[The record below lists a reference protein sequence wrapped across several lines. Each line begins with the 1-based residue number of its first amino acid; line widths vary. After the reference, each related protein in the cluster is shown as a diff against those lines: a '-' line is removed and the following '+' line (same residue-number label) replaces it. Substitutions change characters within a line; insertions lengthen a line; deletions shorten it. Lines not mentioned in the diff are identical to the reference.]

1 MELEKTYMNIIVQE
15 TPNTRK
21 IAVQSLDTKADIATL
36 LVAFGTSKNIE
47 ISFLN
52 ILSLPKK
59 ITLSLKNLSDRIKIT
74 TNESIL
80 KVYLI
85 HLGFYVTY
93 INHYENNTNKL
104 LDLHILALAG
114 SAGSLAKFIEIIHF
128 LPKSDLSI
136 FIVMHQKED
145 SKNKLAPLLQ
155 KYTKNYEVIT
165 ATNGMKIKPS
175 TIYTAPSNM
184 HLIVEN
190 GFIYLNDNIKRNFSR
205 PSISTTF
212 ESLSNEYTNKFL
224 AILFCGYGSDG
235 SDVLGLLQK
244 NNSTTIVLD
253 TEECDAKA
261 MLLNA
266 IKTDKIDYCFP
277 LFKIKEFLTNH
288 IKHELFTSEELN
300 EFLGNIE
307 KKYGYDYRGYNFKH
321 IKRRVYLFYTLLKP
335 KSLLEFKN
343 KILNDKNIFKDLL
356 LNISVNVTTFYR
368 NPEVFK
374 ILREELLPK
383 LDSYLD
389 IKIWCAGCSS
399 GEEPYSIAIILYE
412 LGILKKSLIYAT
424 DLNEIIL
431 EQAQSGLYSKK
442 NYDTYLQNYYQAG
455 GCESFSQY
463 FNDHDT
469 FVEIKDE
476 FTKNILF
483 FKHNLALDGKMND
496 FQLIFCRNV
505 LIYFDKDL
513 KAKVYN
519 LFNESLDSYGFI
531 ILGESESLQSNQ
543 KFKTIDEKYKIYKRN
558 L

>member
-1 MELEKTYMNIIVQE
+1 VEFKTTYMNIIVQE
-15 TPNTRK
+15 TPEIRK
-21 IAVQSLDTKADIATL
+21 IAVQSLETKADIATL
-36 LVAFGTSKNIE
+36 LIAFTTSKNIE

-59 ITLSLKNLSDRIKIT
+59 IVLYLKKLSDRVKIT
-74 TNESIL
+74 TNESVL
-80 KVYLI
+80 KIYLI
-85 HLGFYVTY
+85 HLGFTVTY
-93 INHYENNTNKL
+93 RDHYEKNTNKI
-104 LDLHILALAG
+104 LDLHIVALAG

-145 SKNKLAPLLQ
+145 KKSKFATLLQ
-155 KYTKNYEVIT
+155 AYTKNYEVIL
-165 ATNGMKIKPS
+165 ATDGMKIQPS
-175 TIYTAPSNM
+175 TIYTAPSNT
-184 HLIVEN
+184 HLIVKN
-190 GFIYLNDNIKRNFSR
+190 GSIYLTLDEKRNFSR

-212 ESLSNEYTNKFL
+212 ESLSNEYTDKFL
-224 AILFCGYGSDG
+224 AILLCGYGNDG
-235 SDVLGLLQK
+235 SDVLELLQQ

-253 TEECDAKA
+253 AEECDAKA

-266 IKTDKIDYCFP
+266 LKTQKIDYCFP
-277 LFKIKEFLTNH
+277 LLKIKEFLSIH
-288 IKHELFTSEELN
+288 MKHEIFTTEELN
-300 EFLGNIE
+300 TFLEQIE

-321 IKRRVYLFYTLLKP
+321 IKRRIYLFYTLLKP
-335 KSLLEFKN
+335 KTLLEFKE
-343 KILNDKNIFKDLL
+343 KIINDKNIFKDLF

-399 GEEPYSIAIILYE
+399 GEESYSIAIILYE
-412 LGILKKSLIYAT
+412 LGILEKSLIYAT
-424 DLNEIIL
+424 DLNEVIL
-431 EQAQSGLYSKK
+431 EQAQNGLYSKK
-442 NYDTYLQNYYQAG
+442 NYDKYLQNYYQAG

-476 FTKNILF
+476 IKKNILF
-483 FKHNLALDGKMND
+483 FRHNLALDGKMND

-513 KAKVYN
+513 KAKVYT
-519 LFNESLDSYGFI
+519 LFDESLDNYGFI
-531 ILGESESLQSNQ
+531 ILGESESLQYN
-543 KFKTIDEKYKIYKRN
+543 KNFKTVDEKHKIYKRN